1 MKNVL
6 AILSPDL
13 NSEQTELAV
22 LEIQKLHA
30 EGEIQYRGAGAAPSG
45 LEENWQ
51 TYSDFSQVLVN
62 NPGANQVVFFQAD
75 PRFFTAQRSIV
86 PGSEPLTSVPFEV
99 AQELVGF
106 FSSVLTPAFIQQVH
120 SLGAQLHLSGFRGTT
135 AVEPPREA
143 TPPIVRS
150 IGAKRGVVLLSIST
164 TNMWRQTGFL
174 AKVFT
179 LCADLGL
186 SVDQV
191 SASESEVTLTLDGDS
206 AAISTDRVNELTQK
220 LSEMGTVRLEEPCS
234 AVTVVGQRIRSIL
247 TQLSP
252 VLDRFEEERVFLI
265 SQSASG
271 SNLTFV
277 VEEAKANKLVRDLHA
292 LLFPE
297 AGAPKSQERPIVT
310 EKHWWIDEREALLKM
325 SRHQQTPFFLLH
337 QPTVERQ
344 LDVLMNTSGCERFL
358 FAMKSNHHPD
368 LLRIVRQR
376 GVRFECVSPEEIDHL
391 FRLFPDMT
399 GEEIL
404 YTPNFASADDF
415 RCGFER
421 GTYVTLDNHSPL
433 EDHPRL
439 FEGKSLVLRLDPG
452 RGEGHHKHVKTAGR
466 SSKFGIDLEMLVKTK
481 ERLVELGCKVIG
493 LHCHAGSGIRS
504 VRPWARNAKVL
515 ASQLKLFPDAKFL
528 DLGGGFGIPERPG
541 EVALDLSQLKV
552 DLAPIREAHPGLEI
566 WLEPGR
572 FIVAQ
577 AGVLLTRVNQVKQ
590 KGEQNFVGVDAG
602 MNSLIRPALYGAYH
616 PLVNLSR
623 LHDEATLLADVVG
636 PICESGDI
644 LGSQRLLPPSRVGDL
659 FLVANTGAYGRVM
672 SSRYNMREPAPELW
686 WKGSK
691 TSRS

>member
-6 AILSPDL
+6 AILSPTL
-13 NSEQTELAV
+13 TSEEQELAV
-22 LEIQKLHA
+22 SEIRKLHPEEA
-30 EGEIQYRGAGAAPSG
+30 IAFRGTGESPSSMESDWESYNELSEALDG
-45 LEENWQ
+45 LEDIQ
-51 TYSDFSQVLVN
+51 RVI
-62 NPGANQVVFFQAD
+62 FFGRD
-75 PRFFTAQRSIV
+75 PRFFTAQRSVV
-86 PGSEPLTSVPFEV
+86 PGSEPLNSVPFEV
-99 AQELVGF
+99 AQELIGF
-106 FSSVLTPAFIQQVH
+106 FSDVLTPAFIHRVDA
-120 SLGAQLHLSGFRGTT
+120 LGAHLQLSGFRGTT
-135 AVEPPREA
+135 TVEPPREA

-179 LCADLGL
+179 LCAQLGL

-206 AAISTDRVNELTQK
+206 HAISADRVNELTQK
-220 LSEMGTVRLEEPCS
+220 LSEMGSVRLEEPCA

-277 VEEAKANKLVRDLHA
+277 VEESKANKLVRDLHS

-297 AGAPKSQERPIVT
+297 ASAPKSQEKPILS
-310 EKHWWIDEREALLKM
+310 EAHWWIEEREALLKM

-344 LDVLMNTSGCERFL
+344 LDVLMSTSGCERFL

-368 LLRIVRQR
+368 LLRIVRKR

-404 YTPNFASADDF
+404 YTPNFASAEDF
-415 RCGFER
+415 RRGFER

-433 EDHPRL
+433 EDHPNL

-481 ERLVELGCKVIG
+481 ERLAELGCTVIG

-515 ASQLKLFPDAKFL
+515 ASQLHLFPKAKFL

-541 EVALDLSQLKV
+541 EVALDLSQLKI

-623 LHDEATLLADVVG
+623 LHDQATLLADVVG
-636 PICESGDI
+636 PICESGDV
-644 LGSQRLLPPSRVGDL
+644 LGSQRLLPQSRVGDL
-659 FLVANTGAYGRVM
+659 FLVANTGAYGKVM

-686 WKGSK
+686 WRGSAEA
-691 TSRS
+691 